1 MWGLIEPSAKGIIWA
16 VVFINVVLMSI
27 QEDIAVRAAGD

>member
-1 MWGLIEPSAKGIIWA
+1 MGGLIQPVMKGVVWA
-16 VVFINVVLMSI
+16 VVFVSVSI